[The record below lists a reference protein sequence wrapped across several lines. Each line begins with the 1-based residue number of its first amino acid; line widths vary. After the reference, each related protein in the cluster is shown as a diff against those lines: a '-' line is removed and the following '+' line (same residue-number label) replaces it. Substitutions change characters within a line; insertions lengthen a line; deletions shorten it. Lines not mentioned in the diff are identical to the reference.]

1 MHSSKL
7 EARSFNQ
14 SYTTG
19 SARKMNTISD
29 NLMTAMSAL
38 AVCALILF
46 SSMPS
51 VVNAAPERI
60 ISTDAGTTEILVA
73 LGKGESLVGIDVTS
87 RVPEGLNP
95 AKVGYHRNLAAE
107 GLLSLAPDILFG
119 SQHIGPEVT
128 LNALKSADVTLVVQP
143 VAKDS
148 DQLIRNVKM
157 VADSVGVSGQSLID
171 QVNVASGKI
180 QTTQEQ
186 RAELNAVFLLY
197 MEGRGLK
204 QAGTGTTGDALIKLL
219 GMKNASDHQNYRSVS
234 AEGLLAMQPDVV
246 LIGTQNPEAAEALMK
261 QHASL
266 QYTPAAKNKRILTVD
281 ASALVA
287 GISLKAMEEAVR
299 LADSL

>member
-1 MHSSKL
+1 MASSKL
-7 EARSFNQ
+7 EARSLTQ
-14 SYTTG
+14 PLKAG
-19 SARKMNTISD
+19 SALSMKTLSD
-29 NLMTAMSAL
+29 NVMVAMSAL
-38 AVCALILF
+38 LVCTLILF

-51 VVNAAPERI
+51 VAKASSERI

-143 VAKDS
+143 IAKDS

-171 QVNVASGKI
+171 QVTAASIKI
-180 QTTQEQ
+180 QATQEQ
-186 RAELNAVFLLY
+186 RVELKAVFLLY

-234 AEGLLAMQPDVV
+234 TEGLLAMQPDVV
-246 LIGTQNPEAAEALMK
+246 LIGTQSPEAAEALMK

-266 QYTPAAKNKRILTVD
+266 QYTPAAKSKRILTVD
-281 ASALVA
+281 SSALVA